1 MSRTIKF
8 LTIIIITLLAAII
21 LGMSIPKRNDYN
33 LSKEL
38 AQREE
43 KEEILDDC
51 TDEYE
56 NMEEVA
62 KTNSEEEKLSPNCKM
77 VLKKFYRGCGDSIN
91 EYMTISEDLVNCTKE
106 ELSKLYKDW
115 QIKDFSIEK
124 VELYKEFDGE
134 CGEHYILKNEDGKI
148 VIYKRNKDGEE
159 TQYENTDVSVDYLPD
174 DDKKMLENGLKVNGR
189 EKLNKLIESFE

>member
-8 LTIIIITLLAAII
+8 LIIIITILIGTII
-21 LGMSIPKRNDYN
+21 LGMSIPKKNNDTV
-33 LSKEL
+33 LKEL
-38 AQREE
+38 AQNIA

-77 VLKKFYRGCGDSIN
+77 ILTKFYKGCGDSIN
-91 EYMTISEDLVNCTKE
+91 EYMFISEDLVNCTKE
-106 ELSKLYKDW
+106 EVSRLYKDW
-115 QIKDFSIEK
+115 EIKKFSKEQ

-148 VIYKRNKDGEE
+148 VIYKRNKNGEE
-159 TQYENTDVSVDYLPD
+159 TQYEKTDVSVDFLPD
-174 DDKKMLENGLKVNGR
+174 NDKQMLENGFKVNGR